1 MNKRGG
7 VQQSCTPVG
16 QRTGWQVPS
25 PPSKNIYLCTH
36 RELLDGTRGAPL
48 NDDGGGDW
56 RGWLT
61 GWLEAETRLS
71 EVNPDPQIQSKLGN
85 YSLVKH
91 LLDKPKRLFGIE
103 QSGIPQSPAPSPTPS
118 AHKSGTDSSG
128 RSCSPSSGPE
138 FKKPGGLRGTS
149 AASSSSSASH
159 QRGGFVKPADGKPP
173 YGGRGGYPGQPVKHG
188 GNDHRSHGLLP
199 AKGPPLP
206 QPSSTGGSNGTVP
219 INNSSG
225 SVAGNPGGSSLSSR
239 TQFACRLKLIEVN
252 GSNSR
257 ASIDTPD
264 VENILKEM
272 TVPLTPLTAIAQTP
286 RKEQESKFTFNP
298 HLAKLTEVAP
308 PEPVKSSRDL
318 STPLMTSAPP
328 PLTPMSPMIMSPV
341 GPLSPSRPISPSRY
355 SSPPPKRTTP
365 ERVLSPPAGINHPLP
380 SACSPTN
387 PVVVG
392 QPSSPAEAPHS
403 SGSASSSSDSG
414 SDSGSD
420 SSDDSEDEDD
430 LTSAPP
436 PSKGPTT
443 PPSISPKQDNLV
455 EPPPAEEPRR
465 WDLISFLQQ
474 NGNQN
479 AESKPAQVRLFTL
492 IMEQYLNCFFFPI
505 CSLQMC
511 QKNCLIIC
519 LNYEKRCQRNYFKK
533 GIALFL
539 QDNTRRENTHEI
551 TTETRSHRE
560 QSHDWQL
567 GEALKRSHV
576 SSLSDSDHHSDQE
589 KNQLVED
596 NRAQTEKPK
605 VADTKKRGRPRKS
618 IKSPKRSCHRTSDEN
633 LKNSKSRSRTRTVAT
648 PGKKKPPKSK
658 ETVTSSDDD
667 NDSKSQSDSD
677 SDRRPTKVVSAVVP
691 TRNEKRSRLS
701 LSSSDDESSPPN
713 RKNNNSAS
721 EDDTARWTRIPPI
734 KRSNLLDSPK
744 KQDQKKSSA
753 KGKPRQPRSRVT
765 NVTGGSDSDSES
777 EVSVRSNRIK
787 VARVPPRPRAPPTR
801 TTSPDNSDSD
811 NSPASK
817 LQEDDAGNVQD
828 KKKSDTLRHV
838 FSTSRGIGKTGG
850 KGGKGGKGGGKCGIY
865 VEEYTSNSATHTPTG
880 GDSPYKRPSSRTSSG
895 GNNPLLRS
903 PPALTH
909 VNGVPSLMCKI
920 DLSRISSQ
928 IFSNLSRGQELRQ
941 RTELPDTRP
950 SSRQR
955 PSSSL
960 ATLQPPRS
968 STPEEGEIIDTP
980 PPQQQIVSDRAR
992 IHRSDGLLSE
1002 SDGKISRSVI
1012 KAQPISSDS
1021 KNGGTVLGGAGSANS
1036 AGTLGS
1042 APKRKRNPSCSSVSS
1057 LSPVQCSVDAKTKN
1071 TSEHKDR
1078 SRKRQRRHANDGLMS
1093 SQVWKKIIYVHF
1105 NIIVQ
1110 QSDIQP
1116 TNHERDEK
1124 PDTSL
1129 LPPPPLPAQ
1138 RVYYS
1143 YFDPQNE
1150 ILEDQDSIYL
1160 YLYFRDHDQYLTEA
1174 KRLKHNADE
1183 ESDLTAQGMMYLEA
1197 ALYFLLTGD
1206 AMESDSVTE
1215 KASYTMYKDT
1225 LSLIKYISSKFKSQ
1239 SNNSPENSIHTK
1251 LAILSLWCQSR
1262 LYSKLYNMRKQE
1274 MKEVQKIVN
1283 DFNQKQSQ
1291 QSAAQII
1298 PAQAEGQGTPSLSP
1312 TPSPAGSVGSV
1323 GSQSSSGYSSGGQHP
1338 AQQQQQQ
1345 QQQPPVQQPPVQQPP
1360 VQQPPVQQPP
1370 VQQLPVQQPPV
1381 QQPPVNGHIS
1391 VPLQVFNAMVKQ
1403 NQCSGL
1409 LMNGHD
1415 LWDQAIKQARQEEN
1429 RSLDVQNQT
1438 FGEVTEQ
1445 YGKSFEY
1452 AKYDGILGLSYPI
1465 LSPEGVIPL
1474 FSNMINQQLVKN
1486 PIFSFYI
1493 KQHVFLNPNVK
1504 WDGELILGGSD
1515 NRLYLGDFTYVDVT
1529 QKEYW
1534 QFTLDKIKMED
1545 KILCENSCQAIVDT
1559 GTSLIIGPSTDITI
1573 INRRIGADHNNFTR
1587 GIFVNCNKTY
1597 NLPIIDFIVGG
1608 FRKLRLSSED
1618 YIIKEI
1624 YNNEMVCMSAFVSDY
1639 QYKGDPAWTLGDVFL
1654 RRYYTEFDMKHDR
1667 IGFACIV

>member
-1 MNKRGG
+1 MPSSGG
-7 VQQSCTPVG
+7 YYDDRNPLLKGTLSSVERDRLRERERLARAAMSVQAEQAAAGSGPDMRHHHHHHNHAHHHSNIHLPTHDALSLFRAPV
-16 QRTGWQVPS
+16 R
-25 PPSKNIYLCTH
+25 
-36 RELLDGTRGAPL
+36 
-48 NDDGGGDW
+48 
-56 RGWLT
+56 
-61 GWLEAETRLS
+61 
-71 EVNPDPQIQSKLGN
+71 VNPDPQIQSKLGN

-149 AASSSSSASH
+149 AASSSSSANH
-159 QRGGFVKPADGKPP
+159 QRGGFVKPADGKLP
-173 YGGRGGYPGQPVKHG
+173 YGGRGSYPGQPVKHG
-188 GNDHRSHGLLP
+188 GNDHRNHGLLP

-206 QPSSTGGSNGTVP
+206 QPPSTGGSNGTVP
-219 INNSSG
+219 IGNSSG
-225 SVAGNPGGSSLSSR
+225 SVAGNPGGSLSSR

-308 PEPVKSSRDL
+308 PEPAKSQRQHTAIKPPANIAEDLILSDEESEDEENKETLSRSTRGNRSPDLTVVL

-328 PLTPMSPMIMSPV
+328 PLTPMSPMVMSPV
-341 GPLSPSRPISPSRY
+341 GPLSPSRPISPPRY
-355 SSPPPKRTTP
+355 PSPPPKRATP
-365 ERVLSPPAGINHPLP
+365 ERVLSPPAGVNHPLP

-443 PPSISPKQDNLV
+443 PPSVSPKQDNLV

-479 AESKPAQVRLFTL
+479 AESKPV
-492 IMEQYLNCFFFPI
+492 
-505 CSLQMC
+505 
-511 QKNCLIIC
+511 
-519 LNYEKRCQRNYFKK
+519 
-533 GIALFL
+533 
-539 QDNTRRENTHEI
+539 QDTARRENAHEI

-560 QSHDWQL
+560 QPHDWQL
-567 GEALKRSHV
+567 GEALKRSHNM

-605 VADTKKRGRPRKS
+605 VADTRKRGRPRKS
-618 IKSPKRSCHRTSDEN
+618 IKSPKRSHRTSDEN

-677 SDRRPTKVVSAVVP
+677 SDRRPTKVSAVVP
-691 TRNEKRSRLS
+691 TRNEKSSRLS

-721 EDDTARWTRIPPI
+721 EDDTARWTRVPPI

-777 EVSVRSNRIK
+777 EVSLRSNRIK

-895 GNNPLLRS
+895 GNNLLLRS

-992 IHRSDGLLSE
+992 IHRSDGLLGE

-1012 KAQPISSDS
+1012 KAQPISSNS
-1021 KNGGTVLGGAGSANS
+1021 KSGGTVIGGAGSANS

-1057 LSPVQCSVDAKTKN
+1057 LSPVQCSVDAKTKS

-1078 SRKRQRRHANDGLMS
+1078 NRKRQRRHANDGLMS
-1093 SQVWKKIIYVHF
+1093 S
-1105 NIIVQ
+1105 Q

-1150 ILEDQDSIYL
+1150 ILEDQD
-1160 YLYFRDHDQYLTEA
+1160 RDHDQYLTEA

-1183 ESDLTAQGMMYLEA
+1183 ENDLTAQGMMYLEA

-1239 SNNSPENSIHTK
+1239 TNNSPENSIHTK

-1291 QSAAQII
+1291 QSAAQTT

-1338 AQQQQQQ
+1338 T
-1345 QQQPPVQQPPVQQPP
+1345 QQPPAQQPPAQQPSA
-1360 VQQPPVQQPP
+1360 QQPVNNQP
-1370 VQQLPVQQPPV
+1370 
-1381 QQPPVNGHIS
+1381 IS
-1391 VPLQVFNAMVKQ
+1391 VPLQVFNAMIKQ
-1403 NQCSGL
+1403 NQYSGL

-1429 RSLDVQNQT
+1429 RSFFIDLDRRLGPLTSYSSLRELVRYVQ
-1438 FGEVTEQ
+1438 
-1445 YGKSFEY
+1445 
-1452 AKYDGILGLSYPI
+1452 AGI
-1465 LSPEGVIPL
+1465 
-1474 FSNMINQQLVKN
+1474 K
-1486 PIFSFYI
+1486 
-1493 KQHVFLNPNVK
+1493 
-1504 WDGELILGGSD
+1504 
-1515 NRLYLGDFTYVDVT
+1515 
-1529 QKEYW
+1529 
-1534 QFTLDKIKMED
+1534 
-1545 KILCENSCQAIVDT
+1545 
-1559 GTSLIIGPSTDITI
+1559 
-1573 INRRIGADHNNFTR
+1573 
-1587 GIFVNCNKTY
+1587 
-1597 NLPIIDFIVGG
+1597 
-1608 FRKLRLSSED
+1608 KLRAL
-1618 YIIKEI
+1618 
-1624 YNNEMVCMSAFVSDY
+1624 
-1639 QYKGDPAWTLGDVFL
+1639 
-1654 RRYYTEFDMKHDR
+1654 
-1667 IGFACIV
+1667 

>member
-1 MNKRGG
+1 MEGTTSQKGRLGDERRFRSRVCAQTEDGERGLSVRRRVDG
-7 VQQSCTPVG
+7 RRSERERINV
-16 QRTGWQVPS
+16 RTESNAAGWH
-25 PPSKNIYLCTH
+25 TW
-36 RELLDGTRGAPL
+36 RAPL
-48 NDDGGGDW
+48 DDGGGDW

-219 INNSSG
+219 TGNSSG
-225 SVAGNPGGSSLSSR
+225 SVAGNPGGSLSSR

-264 VENILKEM
+264 VENILKVIRHYHRHYREDQRKRVRGRRDRMLIYGYGLMAIMGFDNIEPQQDCYGWFRQPAIGGFLRHSSRKHSAERREGERLRRRQVQFHIASAVPSAGRAEM

-308 PEPVKSSRDL
+308 PEPAKSRDL

-341 GPLSPSRPISPSRY
+341 GPLSPSRPISPPRY
-355 SSPPPKRTTP
+355 PSPPPKRATP
-365 ERVLSPPAGINHPLP
+365 ERVLSPPAGVNHPLP

-392 QPSSPAEAPHS
+392 QPSSPVEAPHS

-443 PPSISPKQDNLV
+443 PPSVSPKQDNLV

-492 IMEQYLNCFFFPI
+492 IMEQYLNCFFFPVCVHKI
-505 CSLQMC
+505 TNVSKKLFDYMF
-511 QKNCLIIC
+511 KL
-519 LNYEKRCQRNYFKK
+519 YEKLCQRIYFKR
-533 GIALFL
+533 IALFL
-539 QDNTRRENTHEI
+539 QDNARRENTHEI

-567 GEALKRSHV
+567 GEALKRSHNM

-605 VADTKKRGRPRKS
+605 VTDTKKRGRPRKS
-618 IKSPKRSCHRTSDEN
+618 IKSPKRSHRTSDEN

-667 NDSKSQSDSD
+667 NDSKSQSDSE
-677 SDRRPTKVVSAVVP
+677 SDRRPTKVSAVVP

-721 EDDTARWTRIPPI
+721 EDDTARWTRVPPI

-765 NVTGGSDSDSES
+765 NITGGSDSDSES

-801 TTSPDNSDSD
+801 TISPDNSDSD

-1002 SDGKISRSVI
+1002 NDGKISRSVI

-1021 KNGGTVLGGAGSANS
+1021 KSGGTVLGGAGSANS

-1093 SQVWKKIIYVHF
+1093 SQVWKKVKNLSVNSGLIIYVHF

-1283 DFNQKQSQ
+1283 DFNQKQS
-1291 QSAAQII
+1291 AAQTT

-1312 TPSPAGSVGSV
+1312 TPSPASSVGSV

-1345 QQQPPVQQPPVQQPP
+1345 QPPAQQPPVQQPPVQQP
-1360 VQQPPVQQPP
+1360 
-1370 VQQLPVQQPPV
+1370 PVQQPPV

-1391 VPLQVFNAMVKQ
+1391 VPLQVFNAMIKQ

-1429 RSLDVQNQT
+1429 RSFFIDLDRRLGPLTSYSSLRELVRYVQ
-1438 FGEVTEQ
+1438 
-1445 YGKSFEY
+1445 
-1452 AKYDGILGLSYPI
+1452 AGI
-1465 LSPEGVIPL
+1465 
-1474 FSNMINQQLVKN
+1474 K
-1486 PIFSFYI
+1486 
-1493 KQHVFLNPNVK
+1493 
-1504 WDGELILGGSD
+1504 
-1515 NRLYLGDFTYVDVT
+1515 
-1529 QKEYW
+1529 
-1534 QFTLDKIKMED
+1534 
-1545 KILCENSCQAIVDT
+1545 
-1559 GTSLIIGPSTDITI
+1559 
-1573 INRRIGADHNNFTR
+1573 
-1587 GIFVNCNKTY
+1587 
-1597 NLPIIDFIVGG
+1597 
-1608 FRKLRLSSED
+1608 KLRAL
-1618 YIIKEI
+1618 
-1624 YNNEMVCMSAFVSDY
+1624 
-1639 QYKGDPAWTLGDVFL
+1639 
-1654 RRYYTEFDMKHDR
+1654 
-1667 IGFACIV
+1667 

>member
-1 MNKRGG
+1 MLFS
-7 VQQSCTPVG
+7 V
-16 QRTGWQVPS
+16 RTERV
-25 PPSKNIYLCTH
+25 T
-36 RELLDGTRGAPL
+36 LLDGTRGAPL
-48 NDDGGGDW
+48 DYDGGGDW
-56 RGWLT
+56 REWLT

-173 YGGRGGYPGQPVKHG
+173 YGGRGGYPGQSVKHG

-206 QPSSTGGSNGTVP
+206 QPSSTGGSNGTIP
-219 INNSSG
+219 IGNSSG
-225 SVAGNPGGSSLSSR
+225 SVVGNLGGGISSR

-298 HLAKLTEVAP
+298 LLAKLMEVAP
-308 PEPVKSSRDL
+308 PEPAKSQRQHTAIKPPANIAEDLILSDEESEDEENKETSSRPTRGNRSPDLTVVVSIPLSKITMSNFEHRLIKHPYSL

-328 PLTPMSPMIMSPV
+328 PLTPISLMIMSPV
-341 GPLSPSRPISPSRY
+341 GPPLSPPRSIISPSRY
-355 SSPPPKRTTP
+355 SSPLPKQTTP
-365 ERVLSPPAGINHPLP
+365 ERVLSPPAGVNHPLP

-443 PPSISPKQDNLV
+443 PPSVSPKQDNLV

-479 AESKPAQVRLFTL
+479 AESKPAQ
-492 IMEQYLNCFFFPI
+492 
-505 CSLQMC
+505 
-511 QKNCLIIC
+511 
-519 LNYEKRCQRNYFKK
+519 
-533 GIALFL
+533 
-539 QDNTRRENTHEI
+539 DNARRENTHEI

-567 GEALKRSHV
+567 GETLKRSHNM
-576 SSLSDSDHHSDQE
+576 SSLSDSDHHSDKE

-618 IKSPKRSCHRTSDEN
+618 IKSPKRSHRTSDEN
-633 LKNSKSRSRTRTVAT
+633 VKNSKSRSRTRTVAT

-677 SDRRPTKVVSAVVP
+677 SDRRLTKVSAVVP

-701 LSSSDDESSPPN
+701 LSSSDDESLPPN

-721 EDDTARWTRIPPI
+721 EDDTARWTRVPPI

-765 NVTGGSDSDSES
+765 NVNGGSDSDSES
-777 EVSVRSNRIK
+777 EMSVRSNRIK

-880 GDSPYKRPSSRTSSG
+880 GDSPYKRPSSRTSSS

-920 DLSRISSQ
+920 DLSRISLQ

-980 PPQQQIVSDRAR
+980 PPQQQVVSDRTR
-992 IHRSDGLLSE
+992 IHRSDGLLGE

-1021 KNGGTVLGGAGSANS
+1021 KSGGTVLGGAGSANS
-1036 AGTLGS
+1036 VGTLGS

-1057 LSPVQCSVDAKTKN
+1057 LSPIQCSVDAKTKN
-1071 TSEHKDR
+1071 ISEH
-1078 SRKRQRRHANDGLMS
+1078 NM
-1093 SQVWKKIIYVHF
+1093 
-1105 NIIVQ
+1105 N
-1110 QSDIQP
+1110 
-1116 TNHERDEK
+1116 N
-1124 PDTSL
+1124 
-1129 LPPPPLPAQ
+1129 
-1138 RVYYS
+1138 VYI
-1143 YFDPQNE
+1143 NE
-1150 ILEDQDSIYL
+1150 
-1160 YLYFRDHDQYLTEA
+1160 
-1174 KRLKHNADE
+1174 
-1183 ESDLTAQGMMYLEA
+1183 
-1197 ALYFLLTGD
+1197 
-1206 AMESDSVTE
+1206 
-1215 KASYTMYKDT
+1215 
-1225 LSLIKYISSKFKSQ
+1225 
-1239 SNNSPENSIHTK
+1239 
-1251 LAILSLWCQSR
+1251 
-1262 LYSKLYNMRKQE
+1262 
-1274 MKEVQKIVN
+1274 
-1283 DFNQKQSQ
+1283 
-1291 QSAAQII
+1291 
-1298 PAQAEGQGTPSLSP
+1298 
-1312 TPSPAGSVGSV
+1312 
-1323 GSQSSSGYSSGGQHP
+1323 
-1338 AQQQQQQ
+1338 
-1345 QQQPPVQQPPVQQPP
+1345 
-1360 VQQPPVQQPP
+1360 
-1370 VQQLPVQQPPV
+1370 
-1381 QQPPVNGHIS
+1381 
-1391 VPLQVFNAMVKQ
+1391 
-1403 NQCSGL
+1403 
-1409 LMNGHD
+1409 
-1415 LWDQAIKQARQEEN
+1415 
-1429 RSLDVQNQT
+1429 
-1438 FGEVTEQ
+1438 
-1445 YGKSFEY
+1445 YG
-1452 AKYDGILGLSYPI
+1452 
-1465 LSPEGVIPL
+1465 
-1474 FSNMINQQLVKN
+1474 
-1486 PIFSFYI
+1486 
-1493 KQHVFLNPNVK
+1493 
-1504 WDGELILGGSD
+1504 
-1515 NRLYLGDFTYVDVT
+1515 
-1529 QKEYW
+1529 
-1534 QFTLDKIKMED
+1534 
-1545 KILCENSCQAIVDT
+1545 
-1559 GTSLIIGPSTDITI
+1559 
-1573 INRRIGADHNNFTR
+1573 
-1587 GIFVNCNKTY
+1587 
-1597 NLPIIDFIVGG
+1597 
-1608 FRKLRLSSED
+1608 
-1618 YIIKEI
+1618 
-1624 YNNEMVCMSAFVSDY
+1624 
-1639 QYKGDPAWTLGDVFL
+1639 
-1654 RRYYTEFDMKHDR
+1654 
-1667 IGFACIV
+1667 

>member
-1 MNKRGG
+1 
-7 VQQSCTPVG
+7 
-16 QRTGWQVPS
+16 
-25 PPSKNIYLCTH
+25 
-36 RELLDGTRGAPL
+36 
-48 NDDGGGDW
+48 
-56 RGWLT
+56 
-61 GWLEAETRLS
+61 
-71 EVNPDPQIQSKLGN
+71 VNPDPQIQSKLGN

-103 QSGIPQSPAPSPTPS
+103 QSGIPQSPAPLPTPA

-206 QPSSTGGSNGTVP
+206 QPSSTGGSNSAVP
-219 INNSSG
+219 ISSSSG
-225 SVAGNPGGSSLSSR
+225 SVVGNPGGSLSSR

-257 ASIDTPD
+257 ASIDTPPD
-264 VENILKEM
+264 VENILKKIKIRDDRLSSLFPCLASICASGSAKRVRGRRDRMLIYGYGLMAIMGLDNIESPAVTFYCVGFNKILFEVLINEIFYSEFSNAFSKKINCFLYDQELHAREM

-298 HLAKLTEVAP
+298 QLAKLTEVAP
-308 PEPVKSSRDL
+308 PEPVKSR
-318 STPLMTSAPP
+318 
-328 PLTPMSPMIMSPV
+328 
-341 GPLSPSRPISPSRY
+341 
-355 SSPPPKRTTP
+355 
-365 ERVLSPPAGINHPLP
+365 ERLA
-380 SACSPTN
+380 SACRAPTRAIIN
-387 PVVVG
+387 
-392 QPSSPAEAPHS
+392 
-403 SGSASSSSDSG
+403 
-414 SDSGSD
+414 
-420 SSDDSEDEDD
+420 
-430 LTSAPP
+430 TS
-436 PSKGPTT
+436 K
-443 PPSISPKQDNLV
+443 K
-455 EPPPAEEPRR
+455 
-465 WDLISFLQQ
+465 SFDYMFKL
-474 NGNQN
+474 
-479 AESKPAQVRLFTL
+479 
-492 IMEQYLNCFFFPI
+492 
-505 CSLQMC
+505 
-511 QKNCLIIC
+511 
-519 LNYEKRCQRNYFKK
+519 YEKLCQRIYFKI

-539 QDNTRRENTHEI
+539 QENARRENTLEI

-567 GEALKRSHV
+567 GEALKRSHNMN
-576 SSLSDSDHHSDQE
+576 SLSDSDHHSDQE
-589 KNQLVED
+589 KNQLIED

-618 IKSPKRSCHRTSDEN
+618 IKSPKRSHRTSDEN
-633 LKNSKSRSRTRTVAT
+633 PKNSKSRSRTRTVAL
-648 PGKKKPPKSK
+648 GKKKPPKSK
-658 ETVTSSDDD
+658 ETVTLTDDD

-677 SDRRPTKVVSAVVP
+677 SDRRPTKVSAVVP

-721 EDDTARWTRIPPI
+721 EDDTARWTRVPPL

-765 NVTGGSDSDSES
+765 NITGGSDSDSES

-895 GNNPLLRS
+895 GNNLLLRS

-920 DLSRISSQ
+920 EVSRISSQ

-960 ATLQPPRS
+960 AILQPPRS
-968 STPEEGEIIDTP
+968 ITPEEGEIIDTP
-980 PPQQQIVSDRAR
+980 PPQQQVVSDRAR

-1012 KAQPISSDS
+1012 KAPISSDS
-1021 KNGGTVLGGAGSANS
+1021 KSGGTVLGGAGSANS

-1057 LSPVQCSVDAKTKN
+1057 LSPVQCSVDAKTKS

-1093 SQVWKKIIYVHF
+1093 SQNTRYFIYIYF
-1105 NIIVQ
+1105 NIIIQ

-1124 PDTSL
+1124 ADTSL

-1150 ILEDQDSIYL
+1150 ILEDQDSVYVH
-1160 YLYFRDHDQYLTEA
+1160 FRDHDQYLTEA

-1239 SNNSPENSIHTK
+1239 TNNSPENSIHTK

-1291 QSAAQII
+1291 QSVAQTT

-1338 AQQQQQQ
+1338 A
-1345 QQQPPVQQPPVQQPP
+1345 
-1360 VQQPPVQQPP
+1360 
-1370 VQQLPVQQPPV
+1370 
-1381 QQPPVNGHIS
+1381 PPVNGQHIS
-1391 VPLQVFNAMVKQ
+1391 VPLQVFNAMIKQ
-1403 NQCSGL
+1403 NQYSGF

-1415 LWDQAIKQARQEEN
+1415 LWDLAIKQARQEEN
-1429 RSLDVQNQT
+1429 RSFFIDLDRRLGPLTSYSSLRELVRYVQ
-1438 FGEVTEQ
+1438 
-1445 YGKSFEY
+1445 
-1452 AKYDGILGLSYPI
+1452 AGI
-1465 LSPEGVIPL
+1465 
-1474 FSNMINQQLVKN
+1474 K
-1486 PIFSFYI
+1486 
-1493 KQHVFLNPNVK
+1493 
-1504 WDGELILGGSD
+1504 
-1515 NRLYLGDFTYVDVT
+1515 
-1529 QKEYW
+1529 
-1534 QFTLDKIKMED
+1534 
-1545 KILCENSCQAIVDT
+1545 
-1559 GTSLIIGPSTDITI
+1559 
-1573 INRRIGADHNNFTR
+1573 
-1587 GIFVNCNKTY
+1587 
-1597 NLPIIDFIVGG
+1597 
-1608 FRKLRLSSED
+1608 KLRAL
-1618 YIIKEI
+1618 
-1624 YNNEMVCMSAFVSDY
+1624 
-1639 QYKGDPAWTLGDVFL
+1639 
-1654 RRYYTEFDMKHDR
+1654 
-1667 IGFACIV
+1667 

>member
-1 MNKRGG
+1 MPSHKPAQAMKKPPRVERDRLRERERLARAAMS
-7 VQQSCTPVG
+7 VQAEQAAAGSGPDMRHHHHHHNHAHHHSNIHLPTHDALSLFRAPV
-16 QRTGWQVPS
+16 R
-25 PPSKNIYLCTH
+25 
-36 RELLDGTRGAPL
+36 
-48 NDDGGGDW
+48 
-56 RGWLT
+56 
-61 GWLEAETRLS
+61 
-71 EVNPDPQIQSKLGN
+71 VNPDPQIQSKLGN

-149 AASSSSSASH
+149 AASSSSSANH
-159 QRGGFVKPADGKPP
+159 QRGGFVKPADGKLP
-173 YGGRGGYPGQPVKHG
+173 YGGRGSYPGQPVKHG
-188 GNDHRSHGLLP
+188 GNDHRNHGLLP

-206 QPSSTGGSNGTVP
+206 QPPSTGGSNGTVP
-219 INNSSG
+219 IGNSSG
-225 SVAGNPGGSSLSSR
+225 SVAGNPGGSLSSR

-308 PEPVKSSRDL
+308 PEPAKSQRQHTAIKPPANIAEDLILSDEESEDEENKETLSRSTRGNRSPDLTVVL

-328 PLTPMSPMIMSPV
+328 PLTPMSPMVMSPV
-341 GPLSPSRPISPSRY
+341 GPLSPSRPISPPRY
-355 SSPPPKRTTP
+355 PSPPPKRATP
-365 ERVLSPPAGINHPLP
+365 ERVLSPPAGVNHPLP

-443 PPSISPKQDNLV
+443 PPSVSPKQDNLV

-479 AESKPAQVRLFTL
+479 AESKPV
-492 IMEQYLNCFFFPI
+492 
-505 CSLQMC
+505 
-511 QKNCLIIC
+511 
-519 LNYEKRCQRNYFKK
+519 
-533 GIALFL
+533 
-539 QDNTRRENTHEI
+539 QDTARRENAHEI

-560 QSHDWQL
+560 QPHDWQL
-567 GEALKRSHV
+567 GEALKRSHNM

-605 VADTKKRGRPRKS
+605 VADTRKRGRPRKS
-618 IKSPKRSCHRTSDEN
+618 IKSPKRSHRTSDEN

-677 SDRRPTKVVSAVVP
+677 SDRRPTKVSAVVP
-691 TRNEKRSRLS
+691 TRNEKSSRLS

-721 EDDTARWTRIPPI
+721 EDDTARWTRVPPI

-777 EVSVRSNRIK
+777 EVSLRSNRIK

-895 GNNPLLRS
+895 GNNLLLRS

-992 IHRSDGLLSE
+992 IHRSDGLLGE

-1012 KAQPISSDS
+1012 KAQPISSNS
-1021 KNGGTVLGGAGSANS
+1021 KSGGTVIGGAGSANS

-1057 LSPVQCSVDAKTKN
+1057 LSPVQCSVDAKTKS

-1078 SRKRQRRHANDGLMS
+1078 NRKRQRRHANDGLMS
-1093 SQVWKKIIYVHF
+1093 S
-1105 NIIVQ
+1105 Q

-1150 ILEDQDSIYL
+1150 ILEDQD
-1160 YLYFRDHDQYLTEA
+1160 RDHDQYLTEA

-1183 ESDLTAQGMMYLEA
+1183 ENDLTAQGMMYLEA

-1239 SNNSPENSIHTK
+1239 TNNSPENSIHTK

-1291 QSAAQII
+1291 QSAAQTT

-1338 AQQQQQQ
+1338 T
-1345 QQQPPVQQPPVQQPP
+1345 QQPPAQQPPAQQPSA
-1360 VQQPPVQQPP
+1360 QQPVNNQP
-1370 VQQLPVQQPPV
+1370 
-1381 QQPPVNGHIS
+1381 IS
-1391 VPLQVFNAMVKQ
+1391 VPLQVFNAMIKQ
-1403 NQCSGL
+1403 NQYSGL

-1429 RSLDVQNQT
+1429 RSFFIDLDRRLGPLTSYSSLRELVRYVQ
-1438 FGEVTEQ
+1438 
-1445 YGKSFEY
+1445 
-1452 AKYDGILGLSYPI
+1452 AGI
-1465 LSPEGVIPL
+1465 
-1474 FSNMINQQLVKN
+1474 K
-1486 PIFSFYI
+1486 
-1493 KQHVFLNPNVK
+1493 
-1504 WDGELILGGSD
+1504 
-1515 NRLYLGDFTYVDVT
+1515 
-1529 QKEYW
+1529 
-1534 QFTLDKIKMED
+1534 
-1545 KILCENSCQAIVDT
+1545 
-1559 GTSLIIGPSTDITI
+1559 
-1573 INRRIGADHNNFTR
+1573 
-1587 GIFVNCNKTY
+1587 
-1597 NLPIIDFIVGG
+1597 
-1608 FRKLRLSSED
+1608 KLRAL
-1618 YIIKEI
+1618 
-1624 YNNEMVCMSAFVSDY
+1624 
-1639 QYKGDPAWTLGDVFL
+1639 
-1654 RRYYTEFDMKHDR
+1654 
-1667 IGFACIV
+1667 

>member
-1 MNKRGG
+1 MPSSGG
-7 VQQSCTPVG
+7 YYDDRNPLLKGTLSSVERDRLRERERLARVAMSVHAEQATAGSGPDMRHHHHHHNHAHHHSNIHLSTHDALSLFRAPV
-16 QRTGWQVPS
+16 R
-25 PPSKNIYLCTH
+25 
-36 RELLDGTRGAPL
+36 
-48 NDDGGGDW
+48 
-56 RGWLT
+56 
-61 GWLEAETRLS
+61 
-71 EVNPDPQIQSKLGN
+71 VNPDPQIQSKLGN

-149 AASSSSSASH
+149 VASSSSSASH

-219 INNSSG
+219 IGNISG
-225 SVAGNPGGSSLSSR
+225 SVTSVTSVAGNPGGSLSSR

-252 GSNSR
+252 GSVR
-257 ASIDTPD
+257 TPIDTPD

-308 PEPVKSSRDL
+308 PEPAKSQRQHTAIKPPANIAEDLILSDEESEDEENKETSSRSTRGNRSPDLTVVL
-318 STPLMTSAPP
+318 STPLTMMTSAPP

-355 SSPPPKRTTP
+355 PSPPPKRMTP
-365 ERVLSPPAGINHPLP
+365 ERMLSPPAGVNHPLP
-380 SACSPTN
+380 SACSPTMN

-443 PPSISPKQDNLV
+443 PPSVSPKQDNLV

-479 AESKPAQVRLFTL
+479 AESKPAQ
-492 IMEQYLNCFFFPI
+492 
-505 CSLQMC
+505 
-511 QKNCLIIC
+511 
-519 LNYEKRCQRNYFKK
+519 
-533 GIALFL
+533 
-539 QDNTRRENTHEI
+539 DNARRENTHEI

-567 GEALKRSHV
+567 GETLKRSHNM

-618 IKSPKRSCHRTSDEN
+618 IKSPKRSHRTSDDK
-633 LKNSKSRSRTRTVAT
+633 LKNNKSRSRTRTVAT
-648 PGKKKPPKSK
+648 PGKKKLPKSK

-677 SDRRPTKVVSAVVP
+677 SDRRLTKVSAVVP

-701 LSSSDDESSPPN
+701 VSSSDDESLPPN
-713 RKNNNSAS
+713 KKNNNSAS
-721 EDDTARWTRIPPI
+721 EDDTARWTRVPPI

-777 EVSVRSNRIK
+777 EMSVRSNRIK

-880 GDSPYKRPSSRTSSG
+880 GDSPYKRPSSRMSSG

-920 DLSRISSQ
+920 DLSRISLHL
-928 IFSNLSRGQELRQ
+928 FSNLSRGQELRQ

-980 PPQQQIVSDRAR
+980 PPQQQVVLDRAR
-992 IHRSDGLLSE
+992 IHRSDGLLGE
-1002 SDGKISRSVI
+1002 SDGKISRSAI
-1012 KAQPISSDS
+1012 KTQPISSDS
-1021 KNGGTVLGGAGSANS
+1021 KSGGTVLGGAGSANS
-1036 AGTLGS
+1036 VGTLGS

-1057 LSPVQCSVDAKTKN
+1057 LSPVQCSVDAKVKN

-1093 SQVWKKIIYVHF
+1093 S
-1105 NIIVQ
+1105 

-1150 ILEDQDSIYL
+1150 ILEDQD
-1160 YLYFRDHDQYLTEA
+1160 RDHDQYLTEA
-1174 KRLKHNADE
+1174 KRLKHNADVE
-1183 ESDLTAQGMMYLEA
+1183 NDLTAQGMMYLEA

-1239 SNNSPENSIHTK
+1239 PNNSPENSIHTK

-1283 DFNQKQSQ
+1283 DFNQKHSQ
-1291 QSAAQII
+1291 QSAAQTT

-1323 GSQSSSGYSSGGQHP
+1323 GSQSSSGYSSSG
-1338 AQQQQQQ
+1338 QQQQQQ
-1345 QQQPPVQQPPVQQPP
+1345 QQQQSSAQQPPVQQP
-1360 VQQPPVQQPP
+1360 
-1370 VQQLPVQQPPV
+1370 PVQQPPV

-1391 VPLQVFNAMVKQ
+1391 VPLQVFNAMIKQ

-1429 RSLDVQNQT
+1429 RSFFIDLDRRLGPLTSYSSLRELVRYVQ
-1438 FGEVTEQ
+1438 
-1445 YGKSFEY
+1445 
-1452 AKYDGILGLSYPI
+1452 AGI
-1465 LSPEGVIPL
+1465 
-1474 FSNMINQQLVKN
+1474 K
-1486 PIFSFYI
+1486 
-1493 KQHVFLNPNVK
+1493 
-1504 WDGELILGGSD
+1504 
-1515 NRLYLGDFTYVDVT
+1515 
-1529 QKEYW
+1529 
-1534 QFTLDKIKMED
+1534 
-1545 KILCENSCQAIVDT
+1545 
-1559 GTSLIIGPSTDITI
+1559 
-1573 INRRIGADHNNFTR
+1573 
-1587 GIFVNCNKTY
+1587 
-1597 NLPIIDFIVGG
+1597 
-1608 FRKLRLSSED
+1608 KLRAL
-1618 YIIKEI
+1618 
-1624 YNNEMVCMSAFVSDY
+1624 
-1639 QYKGDPAWTLGDVFL
+1639 
-1654 RRYYTEFDMKHDR
+1654 
-1667 IGFACIV
+1667 

>member
-1 MNKRGG
+1 MPSHKPAQAMKKPPRVERDRLRERDRQARAAMSIQAEQAAAGSGPDMRHHHHHHNHAHHSSIQFTAQDALSLFRA
-7 VQQSCTPVG
+7 PV
-16 QRTGWQVPS
+16 R
-25 PPSKNIYLCTH
+25 
-36 RELLDGTRGAPL
+36 
-48 NDDGGGDW
+48 
-56 RGWLT
+56 
-61 GWLEAETRLS
+61 
-71 EVNPDPQIQSKLGN
+71 VNPDPQIQSKLGN

-103 QSGIPQSPAPSPTPS
+103 QSGIPQSPAPLPTPA

-206 QPSSTGGSNGTVP
+206 QPSSTGGSNSAVP
-219 INNSSG
+219 ISSSSG
-225 SVAGNPGGSSLSSR
+225 SVVGNPGGSLSSR

-257 ASIDTPD
+257 ASIDTPPD

-298 HLAKLTEVAP
+298 QLAKLTEVAP
-308 PEPVKSSRDL
+308 PEPVKSQRQHTAIKPPANIAEDLILSDEESEDEENKETSSRPTRGNRSPDL
-318 STPLMTSAPP
+318 TVVLSAPLMTSAPP
-328 PLTPMSPMIMSPV
+328 PLTPVSPMIMSPV
-341 GPLSPSRPISPSRY
+341 GPLSPSRPISPPRY
-355 SSPPPKRTTP
+355 PSPLPKRATP
-365 ERVLSPPAGINHPLP
+365 ERVLSPPTGVNHPLP

-387 PVVVG
+387 PVVG

-443 PPSISPKQDNLV
+443 PPSVSPKQDNLV

-474 NGNQN
+474 NDNQN
-479 AESKPAQVRLFTL
+479 SESKPAQ
-492 IMEQYLNCFFFPI
+492 EN
-505 CSLQMC
+505 
-511 QKNCLIIC
+511 
-519 LNYEKRCQRNYFKK
+519 
-533 GIALFL
+533 A
-539 QDNTRRENTHEI
+539 RRENTLEI

-567 GEALKRSHV
+567 GEALKRSHNMN
-576 SSLSDSDHHSDQE
+576 SLSDSDHHSDQE
-589 KNQLVED
+589 KNQLIED

-618 IKSPKRSCHRTSDEN
+618 IKSPKRSHRTSDEN
-633 LKNSKSRSRTRTVAT
+633 PKNSKSRSRTRTVAL
-648 PGKKKPPKSK
+648 GKKKPPKSK
-658 ETVTSSDDD
+658 ETVTLTDDD

-677 SDRRPTKVVSAVVP
+677 SDRRPTKVSAVVP

-721 EDDTARWTRIPPI
+721 EDDTARWTRVPPL

-765 NVTGGSDSDSES
+765 NITGGSDSDSES

-895 GNNPLLRS
+895 GNNLLLRS

-920 DLSRISSQ
+920 EVSRISSQ

-960 ATLQPPRS
+960 AILQPPRS
-968 STPEEGEIIDTP
+968 ITPEEGEIIDTP
-980 PPQQQIVSDRAR
+980 PPQQQVVSDRAR

-1012 KAQPISSDS
+1012 KAPISSDS
-1021 KNGGTVLGGAGSANS
+1021 KSGGTVLGGAGSANS

-1057 LSPVQCSVDAKTKN
+1057 LSPVQCSVDAKTKS

-1093 SQVWKKIIYVHF
+1093 SQ
-1105 NIIVQ
+1105 

-1124 PDTSL
+1124 ADTSL

-1150 ILEDQDSIYL
+1150 ILEDQD
-1160 YLYFRDHDQYLTEA
+1160 RDHDQYLTEA

-1239 SNNSPENSIHTK
+1239 TNNSPENSIHTK

-1291 QSAAQII
+1291 QSVAQTT

-1338 AQQQQQQ
+1338 A
-1345 QQQPPVQQPPVQQPP
+1345 
-1360 VQQPPVQQPP
+1360 
-1370 VQQLPVQQPPV
+1370 
-1381 QQPPVNGHIS
+1381 PPVNGQHIS
-1391 VPLQVFNAMVKQ
+1391 VPLQVFNAMIKQ
-1403 NQCSGL
+1403 NQYSGF

-1415 LWDQAIKQARQEEN
+1415 LWDLAIKQARQEEN
-1429 RSLDVQNQT
+1429 RSFFIDLDRRLGPLTSYSSLRELVRYVQ
-1438 FGEVTEQ
+1438 
-1445 YGKSFEY
+1445 
-1452 AKYDGILGLSYPI
+1452 AGI
-1465 LSPEGVIPL
+1465 
-1474 FSNMINQQLVKN
+1474 K
-1486 PIFSFYI
+1486 
-1493 KQHVFLNPNVK
+1493 
-1504 WDGELILGGSD
+1504 
-1515 NRLYLGDFTYVDVT
+1515 
-1529 QKEYW
+1529 
-1534 QFTLDKIKMED
+1534 
-1545 KILCENSCQAIVDT
+1545 
-1559 GTSLIIGPSTDITI
+1559 
-1573 INRRIGADHNNFTR
+1573 
-1587 GIFVNCNKTY
+1587 
-1597 NLPIIDFIVGG
+1597 
-1608 FRKLRLSSED
+1608 KLRAL
-1618 YIIKEI
+1618 
-1624 YNNEMVCMSAFVSDY
+1624 
-1639 QYKGDPAWTLGDVFL
+1639 
-1654 RRYYTEFDMKHDR
+1654 
-1667 IGFACIV
+1667 

>member
-1 MNKRGG
+1 LPISCMNTFGTNRTIILVFSVERDRLRERDRLARAAMS
-7 VQQSCTPVG
+7 VQAEQAAAGSGPDMRHHHHHHNHAHHHSNIHFSTNDALSLFRAPV
-16 QRTGWQVPS
+16 R
-25 PPSKNIYLCTH
+25 
-36 RELLDGTRGAPL
+36 
-48 NDDGGGDW
+48 
-56 RGWLT
+56 
-61 GWLEAETRLS
+61 
-71 EVNPDPQIQSKLGN
+71 VNPDPQIQSKLGN

-206 QPSSTGGSNGTVP
+206 QPSSTGGSNGTIP
-219 INNSSG
+219 IGNSSG
-225 SVAGNPGGSSLSSR
+225 SVVGNLGGSLSSR

-308 PEPVKSSRDL
+308 PEPAKSQRQHTAIKPPANIAEDLILSDEESEDEENKETSSRPTRGNRSPDLTVVVSIPLSKITMSNFEHRLIKHPYSL

-328 PLTPMSPMIMSPV
+328 PLTPMSLMIMSPV
-341 GPLSPSRPISPSRY
+341 GPLSPPRPISPSRY

-365 ERVLSPPAGINHPLP
+365 ERVLSPPAGVNHPLP

-443 PPSISPKQDNLV
+443 PPSVSPKQDNLV

-479 AESKPAQVRLFTL
+479 AESKPAQ
-492 IMEQYLNCFFFPI
+492 
-505 CSLQMC
+505 
-511 QKNCLIIC
+511 
-519 LNYEKRCQRNYFKK
+519 
-533 GIALFL
+533 
-539 QDNTRRENTHEI
+539 DNARRENTHEI

-567 GEALKRSHV
+567 GETLKRSHNM
-576 SSLSDSDHHSDQE
+576 SSLSDSDHHSDKE

-618 IKSPKRSCHRTSDEN
+618 IKSPKRSHRTSDEN

-677 SDRRPTKVVSAVVP
+677 SDRRLTKVSAVVP
-691 TRNEKRSRLS
+691 TRNEKRLRLS
-701 LSSSDDESSPPN
+701 LSSSDDESLPSN

-721 EDDTARWTRIPPI
+721 EDDTARWTRVPPI

-895 GNNPLLRS
+895 GNNLLLRS

-920 DLSRISSQ
+920 DLSRISLQ

-980 PPQQQIVSDRAR
+980 PPQQQVVSDRAR
-992 IHRSDGLLSE
+992 IHRSDGLLGE

-1021 KNGGTVLGGAGSANS
+1021 KSGGTVLGGAGSANS
-1036 AGTLGS
+1036 VGTLGS

-1057 LSPVQCSVDAKTKN
+1057 LSPVQCSIDAKTKN
-1071 TSEHKDR
+1071 ISEHKD
-1078 SRKRQRRHANDGLMS
+1078 RKRQRRHANDGLMS
-1093 SQVWKKIIYVHF
+1093 S
-1105 NIIVQ
+1105 Q

-1150 ILEDQDSIYL
+1150 ILEDRD
-1160 YLYFRDHDQYLTEA
+1160 RDHDQYLTEA

-1183 ESDLTAQGMMYLEA
+1183 ENDLTAQGMMYLEA

-1239 SNNSPENSIHTK
+1239 PNNSPENSIHTK

-1283 DFNQKQSQ
+1283 DFNQKQTQ
-1291 QSAAQII
+1291 QSAAAQTT

-1323 GSQSSSGYSSGGQHP
+1323 GSQSSSGYSSTTS
-1338 AQQQQQQ
+1338 
-1345 QQQPPVQQPPVQQPP
+1345 
-1360 VQQPPVQQPP
+1360 
-1370 VQQLPVQQPPV
+1370 
-1381 QQPPVNGHIS
+1381 HIS
-1391 VPLQVFNAMVKQ
+1391 VPLQVFNAMIKQ

-1429 RSLDVQNQT
+1429 RSFFIDLDRRLGPLTSYSSLRELVRYVQ
-1438 FGEVTEQ
+1438 
-1445 YGKSFEY
+1445 
-1452 AKYDGILGLSYPI
+1452 AGI
-1465 LSPEGVIPL
+1465 
-1474 FSNMINQQLVKN
+1474 K
-1486 PIFSFYI
+1486 
-1493 KQHVFLNPNVK
+1493 
-1504 WDGELILGGSD
+1504 
-1515 NRLYLGDFTYVDVT
+1515 
-1529 QKEYW
+1529 
-1534 QFTLDKIKMED
+1534 
-1545 KILCENSCQAIVDT
+1545 
-1559 GTSLIIGPSTDITI
+1559 
-1573 INRRIGADHNNFTR
+1573 
-1587 GIFVNCNKTY
+1587 
-1597 NLPIIDFIVGG
+1597 
-1608 FRKLRLSSED
+1608 KLRAL
-1618 YIIKEI
+1618 
-1624 YNNEMVCMSAFVSDY
+1624 
-1639 QYKGDPAWTLGDVFL
+1639 
-1654 RRYYTEFDMKHDR
+1654 
-1667 IGFACIV
+1667 

>member
-1 MNKRGG
+1 MPSSGG
-7 VQQSCTPVG
+7 YYDDRNPLLKGTLSSVERDRLRERERLARAAMSVQAEQAAAGSGPDMRHHHHHHNHAHHHSNIHLPTHDALSLFRAPV
-16 QRTGWQVPS
+16 R
-25 PPSKNIYLCTH
+25 
-36 RELLDGTRGAPL
+36 
-48 NDDGGGDW
+48 
-56 RGWLT
+56 
-61 GWLEAETRLS
+61 
-71 EVNPDPQIQSKLGN
+71 VNPDPQIQSKLGN

-149 AASSSSSASH
+149 AASSSSSANH
-159 QRGGFVKPADGKPP
+159 QRGGFVKPADGKLP
-173 YGGRGGYPGQPVKHG
+173 YGGRGSYPGQPVKHG
-188 GNDHRSHGLLP
+188 GNDHRNHGLLP

-206 QPSSTGGSNGTVP
+206 QPPSTGGSNGTVP
-219 INNSSG
+219 IGNSSG
-225 SVAGNPGGSSLSSR
+225 SVAGNPGGSLSSR

-308 PEPVKSSRDL
+308 PEPAKSQRQHTAIKPPANIAEDLILSDEESEDEENKETLSRSTRGNRSPDLTVVL

-328 PLTPMSPMIMSPV
+328 PLTPMSPMVMSPV
-341 GPLSPSRPISPSRY
+341 GPLSPSRPISPPRY
-355 SSPPPKRTTP
+355 PSPPPKRATP
-365 ERVLSPPAGINHPLP
+365 ERVLSPPAGVNHPLP

-443 PPSISPKQDNLV
+443 PPSVSPKQDNLV

-479 AESKPAQVRLFTL
+479 AESKPV
-492 IMEQYLNCFFFPI
+492 
-505 CSLQMC
+505 
-511 QKNCLIIC
+511 
-519 LNYEKRCQRNYFKK
+519 
-533 GIALFL
+533 
-539 QDNTRRENTHEI
+539 QDTARRENAHEI

-560 QSHDWQL
+560 QPHDWQL
-567 GEALKRSHV
+567 GEALKRSHNM

-605 VADTKKRGRPRKS
+605 VADTRKRGRPRKS
-618 IKSPKRSCHRTSDEN
+618 IKSPKRSHRTSDEN

-677 SDRRPTKVVSAVVP
+677 SDRRPTKVSAVVP
-691 TRNEKRSRLS
+691 TRNEKSSRLS

-721 EDDTARWTRIPPI
+721 EDDTARWTRVPPI

-777 EVSVRSNRIK
+777 EVSLRSNRIK

-895 GNNPLLRS
+895 GNNLLLRS

-992 IHRSDGLLSE
+992 IHRSDGLLGE

-1012 KAQPISSDS
+1012 KAQPISSNS
-1021 KNGGTVLGGAGSANS
+1021 KSGGTVIGGAGSANS

-1057 LSPVQCSVDAKTKN
+1057 LSPVQCSVDAKTKS

-1078 SRKRQRRHANDGLMS
+1078 NRKRQRRHANDGLMS
-1093 SQVWKKIIYVHF
+1093 S
-1105 NIIVQ
+1105 

-1150 ILEDQDSIYL
+1150 ILEDQD
-1160 YLYFRDHDQYLTEA
+1160 RDHDQYLTEA

-1183 ESDLTAQGMMYLEA
+1183 ENDLTAQGMMYLEA

-1239 SNNSPENSIHTK
+1239 TNNSPENSIHTK

-1291 QSAAQII
+1291 QSAAQTT

-1338 AQQQQQQ
+1338 T
-1345 QQQPPVQQPPVQQPP
+1345 QQPPAQQPPAQQPSA
-1360 VQQPPVQQPP
+1360 QQPVNNQP
-1370 VQQLPVQQPPV
+1370 
-1381 QQPPVNGHIS
+1381 IS
-1391 VPLQVFNAMVKQ
+1391 VPLQVFNAMIKQ
-1403 NQCSGL
+1403 NQYSGL

-1429 RSLDVQNQT
+1429 RSFFIDLDRRLGPLTSYSSLRELVRYVQ
-1438 FGEVTEQ
+1438 
-1445 YGKSFEY
+1445 
-1452 AKYDGILGLSYPI
+1452 AGI
-1465 LSPEGVIPL
+1465 
-1474 FSNMINQQLVKN
+1474 K
-1486 PIFSFYI
+1486 
-1493 KQHVFLNPNVK
+1493 
-1504 WDGELILGGSD
+1504 
-1515 NRLYLGDFTYVDVT
+1515 
-1529 QKEYW
+1529 
-1534 QFTLDKIKMED
+1534 
-1545 KILCENSCQAIVDT
+1545 
-1559 GTSLIIGPSTDITI
+1559 
-1573 INRRIGADHNNFTR
+1573 
-1587 GIFVNCNKTY
+1587 
-1597 NLPIIDFIVGG
+1597 
-1608 FRKLRLSSED
+1608 KLRAL
-1618 YIIKEI
+1618 
-1624 YNNEMVCMSAFVSDY
+1624 
-1639 QYKGDPAWTLGDVFL
+1639 
-1654 RRYYTEFDMKHDR
+1654 
-1667 IGFACIV
+1667 

>member
-1 MNKRGG
+1 MPSSGG
-7 VQQSCTPVG
+7 YYDDRNPLLKGTLSSVERDRLRERDRLARAAMSVQAEQAAAGSGPDMRHHHHHHNHAHHHSNIHLSTHDALSLFRAPV
-16 QRTGWQVPS
+16 S
-25 PPSKNIYLCTH
+25 
-36 RELLDGTRGAPL
+36 
-48 NDDGGGDW
+48 
-56 RGWLT
+56 
-61 GWLEAETRLS
+61 
-71 EVNPDPQIQSKLGN
+71 VNPDPQIQSKLGN

-219 INNSSG
+219 TGNSSG
-225 SVAGNPGGSSLSSR
+225 SVAGNPGGSLSSR

-308 PEPVKSSRDL
+308 PEPAKSQRPHTAIKPPANIAEDLILSDEESEDEENKETSSRPTRGNRSPDLTVVL

-341 GPLSPSRPISPSRY
+341 GPLSPSRPISPPRY
-355 SSPPPKRTTP
+355 PSPPPKRATP
-365 ERVLSPPAGINHPLP
+365 ERVLSPPAGVNHPLP

-392 QPSSPAEAPHS
+392 QPSSPVEAPHS

-443 PPSISPKQDNLV
+443 PPSVSPKQDNLV

-479 AESKPAQVRLFTL
+479 AESKPAQ
-492 IMEQYLNCFFFPI
+492 
-505 CSLQMC
+505 
-511 QKNCLIIC
+511 
-519 LNYEKRCQRNYFKK
+519 
-533 GIALFL
+533 
-539 QDNTRRENTHEI
+539 DNARRENTHEI

-567 GEALKRSHV
+567 GEALKRSHNM

-605 VADTKKRGRPRKS
+605 VTDTKKRGRPRKS
-618 IKSPKRSCHRTSDEN
+618 IKSPKRSHRTSDEN

-667 NDSKSQSDSD
+667 NDSKSQSDSE
-677 SDRRPTKVVSAVVP
+677 SDRRPTKVSAVVP

-721 EDDTARWTRIPPI
+721 EDDTARWTRVPPI

-765 NVTGGSDSDSES
+765 NITGGSDSDSES

-801 TTSPDNSDSD
+801 TISPDNSDSD

-1002 SDGKISRSVI
+1002 NDGKISRSVI

-1021 KNGGTVLGGAGSANS
+1021 KSGGTVLGGAGSANS

-1093 SQVWKKIIYVHF
+1093 SQ
-1105 NIIVQ
+1105 
-1110 QSDIQP
+1110 SDIQP

-1150 ILEDQDSIYL
+1150 ILEDQD
-1160 YLYFRDHDQYLTEA
+1160 RDHDQYLTEA

-1291 QSAAQII
+1291 QSAAQTT

-1312 TPSPAGSVGSV
+1312 TPSPASSVGSV

-1345 QQQPPVQQPPVQQPP
+1345 QPPAQQPPVQQPPVQQP
-1360 VQQPPVQQPP
+1360 
-1370 VQQLPVQQPPV
+1370 PVQQPPV

-1391 VPLQVFNAMVKQ
+1391 VPLQVFNAMIKQ

-1429 RSLDVQNQT
+1429 RSFFIDLDRRLGPLTSYSSLRELVRYVQ
-1438 FGEVTEQ
+1438 
-1445 YGKSFEY
+1445 
-1452 AKYDGILGLSYPI
+1452 AGI
-1465 LSPEGVIPL
+1465 
-1474 FSNMINQQLVKN
+1474 K
-1486 PIFSFYI
+1486 
-1493 KQHVFLNPNVK
+1493 
-1504 WDGELILGGSD
+1504 
-1515 NRLYLGDFTYVDVT
+1515 
-1529 QKEYW
+1529 
-1534 QFTLDKIKMED
+1534 
-1545 KILCENSCQAIVDT
+1545 
-1559 GTSLIIGPSTDITI
+1559 
-1573 INRRIGADHNNFTR
+1573 
-1587 GIFVNCNKTY
+1587 
-1597 NLPIIDFIVGG
+1597 
-1608 FRKLRLSSED
+1608 KLRAL
-1618 YIIKEI
+1618 
-1624 YNNEMVCMSAFVSDY
+1624 
-1639 QYKGDPAWTLGDVFL
+1639 
-1654 RRYYTEFDMKHDR
+1654 
-1667 IGFACIV
+1667 

>member
-1 MNKRGG
+1 MS
-7 VQQSCTPVG
+7 VQAEQAAAGSGPDMRHHHHHHNHAHHHSNIHLPTHDALSLFRAPV
-16 QRTGWQVPS
+16 R
-25 PPSKNIYLCTH
+25 
-36 RELLDGTRGAPL
+36 
-48 NDDGGGDW
+48 
-56 RGWLT
+56 
-61 GWLEAETRLS
+61 
-71 EVNPDPQIQSKLGN
+71 VNPDPQIQSKLGN

-149 AASSSSSASH
+149 AASSSSSANH
-159 QRGGFVKPADGKPP
+159 QRGGFVKPADGKLP
-173 YGGRGGYPGQPVKHG
+173 YGGRGSYPGQPVKHG
-188 GNDHRSHGLLP
+188 GNDHRNHGLLP

-206 QPSSTGGSNGTVP
+206 QPPSTGGSNGTVP
-219 INNSSG
+219 IGNSSG
-225 SVAGNPGGSSLSSR
+225 SVAGNPGGSLSSR

-308 PEPVKSSRDL
+308 PEPAKSQRQHTAIKPPANIAEDLILSDEESEDEENKETLSRSTRGNRSPDLTVVL

-328 PLTPMSPMIMSPV
+328 PLTPMSPMVMSPV
-341 GPLSPSRPISPSRY
+341 GPLSPSRPISPPRY
-355 SSPPPKRTTP
+355 PSPPPKRATP
-365 ERVLSPPAGINHPLP
+365 ERVLSPPAGVNHPLP

-443 PPSISPKQDNLV
+443 PPSVSPKQDNLV

-479 AESKPAQVRLFTL
+479 AESKPV
-492 IMEQYLNCFFFPI
+492 
-505 CSLQMC
+505 
-511 QKNCLIIC
+511 
-519 LNYEKRCQRNYFKK
+519 
-533 GIALFL
+533 
-539 QDNTRRENTHEI
+539 QDTARRENAHEI

-560 QSHDWQL
+560 QPHDWQL
-567 GEALKRSHV
+567 GEALKRSHNM

-605 VADTKKRGRPRKS
+605 VADTRKRGRPRKS
-618 IKSPKRSCHRTSDEN
+618 IKSPKRSHRTSDEN

-677 SDRRPTKVVSAVVP
+677 SDRRPTKVSAVVP
-691 TRNEKRSRLS
+691 TRNEKSSRLS

-721 EDDTARWTRIPPI
+721 EDDTARWTRVPPI

-777 EVSVRSNRIK
+777 EVSLRSNRIK

-895 GNNPLLRS
+895 GNNLLLRS

-992 IHRSDGLLSE
+992 IHRSDGLLGE

-1012 KAQPISSDS
+1012 KAQPISSNS
-1021 KNGGTVLGGAGSANS
+1021 KSGGTVIGGAGSANS

-1057 LSPVQCSVDAKTKN
+1057 LSPVQCSVDAKTKS

-1078 SRKRQRRHANDGLMS
+1078 NRKRQRRHANDGLMS
-1093 SQVWKKIIYVHF
+1093 S
-1105 NIIVQ
+1105 Q

-1150 ILEDQDSIYL
+1150 ILEDQD
-1160 YLYFRDHDQYLTEA
+1160 RDHDQYLTEA

-1183 ESDLTAQGMMYLEA
+1183 ENDLTAQGMMYLEA

-1239 SNNSPENSIHTK
+1239 TNNSPENSIHTK

-1291 QSAAQII
+1291 QSAAQTT

-1338 AQQQQQQ
+1338 T
-1345 QQQPPVQQPPVQQPP
+1345 QQPPAQQPPAQQPSA
-1360 VQQPPVQQPP
+1360 QQPVNNQP
-1370 VQQLPVQQPPV
+1370 
-1381 QQPPVNGHIS
+1381 IS
-1391 VPLQVFNAMVKQ
+1391 VPLQVFNAMIKQ
-1403 NQCSGL
+1403 NQYSGL

-1429 RSLDVQNQT
+1429 RSFFIDLDRRLGPLTSYSSLRELVRYVQ
-1438 FGEVTEQ
+1438 
-1445 YGKSFEY
+1445 
-1452 AKYDGILGLSYPI
+1452 AGI
-1465 LSPEGVIPL
+1465 
-1474 FSNMINQQLVKN
+1474 K
-1486 PIFSFYI
+1486 
-1493 KQHVFLNPNVK
+1493 
-1504 WDGELILGGSD
+1504 
-1515 NRLYLGDFTYVDVT
+1515 
-1529 QKEYW
+1529 
-1534 QFTLDKIKMED
+1534 
-1545 KILCENSCQAIVDT
+1545 
-1559 GTSLIIGPSTDITI
+1559 
-1573 INRRIGADHNNFTR
+1573 
-1587 GIFVNCNKTY
+1587 
-1597 NLPIIDFIVGG
+1597 
-1608 FRKLRLSSED
+1608 KLRAL
-1618 YIIKEI
+1618 
-1624 YNNEMVCMSAFVSDY
+1624 
-1639 QYKGDPAWTLGDVFL
+1639 
-1654 RRYYTEFDMKHDR
+1654 
-1667 IGFACIV
+1667 